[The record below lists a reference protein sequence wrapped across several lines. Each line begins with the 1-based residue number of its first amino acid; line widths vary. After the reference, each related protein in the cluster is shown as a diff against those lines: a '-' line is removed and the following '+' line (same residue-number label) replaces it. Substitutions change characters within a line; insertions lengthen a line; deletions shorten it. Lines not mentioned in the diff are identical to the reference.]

1 MSNGCDC
8 SGNYFNSLSNTMSA
22 LPQSDYG
29 LMGGSSLGMN
39 SQEFITGANTRQNS
53 NPYGDNNTN
62 PYADN
67 SNSYNNNSNQYGNN
81 GNNSNQ
87 YGNNGNNY
95 INDSNPLNN
104 SNNMNPSM
112 GTPRPQQQ
120 QAQPMMRNNQPV
132 VEVKPQPVVQ
142 TVVQQEPVKNIVE
155 QPKCNN
161 LLSKNNFLLI
171 VLLLAGLAWHEVI
184 RFYINKSIKCGEG
197 THQYYVY
204 YAITASAIGFF
215 ILSR

>member
-1 MSNGCDC
+1 MSSGCDC
-8 SGNYFNSLSNTMSA
+8 SGNYFNSLSNSMSS

-29 LMGGSSLGMN
+29 LMSGSSLGMN
-39 SQEFITGANTRQNS
+39 SQEFITGTNTRQNQ
-53 NPYGDNNTN
+53 N

-67 SNSYNNNSNQYGNN
+67 SNMNHYGDNSNSNMYGNHA
-81 GNNSNQ
+81 
-87 YGNNGNNY
+87 NNGNNY
-95 INDSNPLNN
+95 INNSNPLNN
-104 SNNMNPSM
+104 GNNMMNPNM
-112 GTPRPQQQ
+112 GSPRPQQE
-120 QAQPMMRNNQPV
+120 QAQPMMRNNHNHNTQPVVQVKQPQPV
-132 VEVKPQPVVQ
+132 VEPA
-142 TVVQQEPVKNIVE
+142 PVKNVVVE

-204 YAITASAIGFF
+204 YAIAASAIGFF